1 MTTDPSTD
9 KISAV
14 NCPNCAAN
22 VRWESASAFRPFCSA
37 RCQQLDFGEWA
48 RESYSIPTSAG
59 PDMLDIDAEADF

>member
-48 RESYSIPTSAG
+48 RESYSIPTSTGANR
-59 PDMLDIDAEADF
+59 LDIDAETDF